1 MHSKMTLIPEPSHKT
16 IMTQSRKRCR
26 SLHRHSRP
34 RRLVAKENTVTAITI
49 DDGDSCISKALN
61 PEAFEQDSMAQASV
75 YAPRRLIIGPRR
87 IEAEQGSS
95 AGYDAVTLKER
106 QLPCYEA
113 RKACRMVRPR
123 PFSLASTCHETT
135 LTLTELHCLPDPPLS
150 SQRQSECTLYEVT
163 IRSSSSSPALHF
175 SCLNYC

>member
-1 MHSKMTLIPEPSHKT
+1 MTLIPEPSHKT

-87 IEAEQGSS
+87 IEAEQSS
-95 AGYDAVTLKER
+95 AGHKLMMQSHSMNDSYHITKHAKPVEWY
-106 QLPCYEA
+106 P
-113 RKACRMVRPR
+113 
-123 PFSLASTCHETT
+123 PFSLASICHETT
-135 LTLTELHCLPDPPLS
+135 LILTELHCLPDAPYLPTVKANARSTRWLCPFLPPPP
-150 SQRQSECTLYEVT
+150 RYTP
-163 IRSSSSSPALHF
+163 RF
-175 SCLNYC
+175 